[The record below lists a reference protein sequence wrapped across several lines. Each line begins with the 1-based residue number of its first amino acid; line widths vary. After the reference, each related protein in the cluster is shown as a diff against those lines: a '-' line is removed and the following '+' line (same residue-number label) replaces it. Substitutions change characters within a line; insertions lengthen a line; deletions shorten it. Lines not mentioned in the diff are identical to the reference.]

1 MTKSWPEE
9 LALHMYSGCLVS
21 PMNRSIDSS
30 VQWTTW
36 PTLIY
41 VGVFCP
47 LGGTVSVCVAK
58 TYSKS
63 NPGAFIGQ
71 LSGNNGQLS
80 ISQLYWEC
88 ISIAPDKTKS
98 IETHKW
104 RWHEDSCWQSKIRRN
119 SGFPMLS
126 RMNILLMVKL
136 ICPLT
141 LEPLKFGNFYTNG
154 YTSQCFIGY
163 FCSTSFMKPTLFIS
177 SSIFFNHFG
186 VMWSPNHEDFFI
198 DQTFLGPLVNIT
210 GKKVKEHMIQ
220 NNARF

>member
-1 MTKSWPEE
+1 MLLCVAKIWTLLSSNECPLSFACSWMTKSWPEE
-9 LALHMYSGCLVS
+9 LALHLYSGCLVS
-21 PMNRSIDSS
+21 PMNWSIDSS

-104 RWHEDSCWQSKIRRN
+104 RWHEDSCWQSKIKEETQ
-119 SGFPMLS
+119 GFQCYLGW
-126 RMNILLMVKL
+126 
-136 ICPLT
+136 T
-141 LEPLKFGNFYTNG
+141 FY
-154 YTSQCFIGY
+154 
-163 FCSTSFMKPTLFIS
+163 LW
-177 SSIFFNHFG
+177 
-186 VMWSPNHEDFFI
+186 WS
-198 DQTFLGPLVNIT
+198 
-210 GKKVKEHMIQ
+210 
-220 NNARF
+220 